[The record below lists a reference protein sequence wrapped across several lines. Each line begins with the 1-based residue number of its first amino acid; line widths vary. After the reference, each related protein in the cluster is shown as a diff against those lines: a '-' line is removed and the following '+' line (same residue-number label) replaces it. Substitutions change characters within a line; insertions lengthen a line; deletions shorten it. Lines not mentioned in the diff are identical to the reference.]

1 MAEYCTCGTLLVED
15 ARFCH
20 KCGRPTSGEPE
31 VAIAAPPPVVDPTPP
46 AVPRALASVDG
57 ARISFSNPVALR
69 IAFAAAAVSL
79 FLDLIPYLGLLC
91 VIWSMGAGF
100 LAVWLYRRRT
110 GLPISVPNGA
120 RLGWIT
126 GVFTSVLLTVMMTV
140 TILGSGGKLVDE
152 YRKQMT
158 SMAAHDA
165 SYQQALDLIQN
176 PTTFATLI
184 LATVVFLFVLLSA
197 ASIAGGALGA
207 RLSNKE

>member
-1 MAEYCTCGTLLVED
+1 MAEYCTCGTQLIED

-31 VAIAAPPPVVDPTPP
+31 LVITPP
-46 AVPRALASVDG
+46 KIVYPQDLPLPGPSVEG
-57 ARISFSNPVALR
+57 SPISFSNTVAVR

-79 FLDLIPYLGLLC
+79 LLDLIPFLGILC
-91 VIWSMGAGF
+91 VIWSMVGGF

-110 GLPISVPNGA
+110 GLRISVPNGA

-126 GVFTSVLLTVMMTV
+126 GVFTSVLLTVMSTV
-140 TILGSGGKLVDE
+140 SVLASGGKLADE
-152 YRKQMT
+152 YKQQMQG
-158 SMAAHDA
+158 MAAHDPN
-165 SYQQALDLIQN
+165 YQQALNLIQN

-184 LATVVFLFVLLSA
+184 LAVIIFLFILLSI

-207 RLSNKE
+207 RFSNKD